1 MSAFDA
7 SRFVRSASRA
17 TPAEAPV
24 SPSVSEDL
32 AYADRDTLRARR
44 WYVAHASTLRT
55 LASFLVVAIAWELA
69 GRSGRWPLLIASLS
83 DIWAKFI
90 QLAASGELLRHVAV
104 SLNEFAVGFAIS
116 AVVGVA
122 LGVAIA
128 TSATVRDIVDPWV
141 SALYATPTVALSPLI
156 IFIFGIDAPSK
167 MAVVFL
173 LAVFPIVINTATGIR
188 STDQIFVEAARSF
201 SANKLQIFQKVLI
214 PSALPFIVAGLRLG
228 IGRGLVGVVV
238 GEFIGARAGL
248 GFLTFKSAQQ
258 YQTDALWVGIF
269 VLAGTGVISVIV
281 LQKVE
286 RRLAPWRHFDLN

>member
-1 MSAFDA
+1 VANVA
-7 SRFVRSASRA
+7 L
-17 TPAEAPV
+17 EL
-24 SPSVSEDL
+24 DL
-32 AYADRDTLRARR
+32 PRARR
-44 WYVAHASTLRT
+44 EPFPLRWYREHTSTARGL
-55 LASFLVVAIAWELA
+55 LSLVVVGLLWEAA
-69 GRSGRWPLLIASLS
+69 GRSGQWPLIMAPLS
-83 DIWAKFI
+83 DIVAKFVK
-90 QLAASGELLRHVAV
+90 LAASGELQRHVLV
-104 SLNEFAVGFAIS
+104 SLNEFFVGFAFS

-128 TSATVRDIVDPWV
+128 TSDAVRDFVDPWV
-141 SALYATPTVALSPLI
+141 SAVYATPTVALAPLF

-188 STDQIFVEAARSF
+188 STDQVYIDAARSF
-201 SANKLQIFQKVLI
+201 SANRAQIFTKVLI

-248 GFLTFKSAQQ
+248 GYLIFRSSQGFEIDAMWAGVFL
-258 YQTDALWVGIF
+258 
-269 VLAGTGVISVIV
+269 LAGTGVLAVIL

-286 RRLAPWRHFDLN
+286 RRLAPWRRFELK